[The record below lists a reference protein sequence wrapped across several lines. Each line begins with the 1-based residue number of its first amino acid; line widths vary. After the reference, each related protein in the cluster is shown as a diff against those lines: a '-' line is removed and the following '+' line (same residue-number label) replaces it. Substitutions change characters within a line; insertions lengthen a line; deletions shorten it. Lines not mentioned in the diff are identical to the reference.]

1 MIGTLINAAAV
12 LVGGGLGTWLGQRL
26 PPRIRDTVQNGLG
39 LVTML
44 AGLQMALQT
53 ESILITMGS
62 LLVGG
67 ILGEWWRLDEGL
79 SRIGDRLK
87 ALTSRRLGT
96 SGLGL
101 FTEGFVTA
109 SLVFC
114 VGPMTVLGAIQDGL
128 TGDYTLLAIKSM
140 LDGFAALVFSSS
152 MGVGVVFS
160 VLTILLFQGAIT
172 LGAGAVQTILTD
184 AMIAEMTAVGGVI
197 IIGIALLLL
206 DVKRIR
212 IASFLPSL
220 AIAPA
225 LVWLLTALGVA
236 W

>member
-1 MIGTLINAAAV
+1 MIGTFINAAAV

-26 PPRIRDTVQNGLG
+26 PSRIRDTVQDGLG

-44 AGLQMALQT
+44 TGLQMALQT
-53 ESILITMGS
+53 QNILITMGS

-67 ILGEWWRLDEGL
+67 ILGEWWRLDEGF

-87 ALTSRRLGT
+87 ALTSRRWGS

-152 MGVGVVFS
+152 MGIGVVFS

-172 LGAGAVQTILTD
+172 LGAGAVQAILTD
-184 AMIAEMTAVGGVI
+184 AMIAEMTAAGGVI

-212 IASFLPSL
+212 IASFLPAL
-220 AIAPA
+220 VVAPA
-225 LVWLLTALGVA
+225 LVWAMGALGIA

>member
-1 MIGTLINAAAV
+1 MIGTFINAAAV
-12 LVGGGLGTWLGQRL
+12 LIGGGLGTWLGQRL
-26 PPRIRDTVQNGLG
+26 PPRIRDTVQHGLG

-53 ESILITMGS
+53 QNILVTMGS
-62 LLVGG
+62 LLAGG
-67 ILGEWWRLDEGL
+67 ILGEWWRLDERL

-87 ALTSRRLGT
+87 TLTSRRLGS

-152 MGVGVVFS
+152 MGIGVVFS
-160 VLTILLFQGAIT
+160 VLTILLFQGAIS
-172 LGAGAVQTILTD
+172 LGAGVVQAILSD
-184 AMIAEMTAVGGVI
+184 AMISEMTAAGGVI

-212 IASFLPSL
+212 IASFLPAL
-220 AIAPA
+220 AVAPT
-225 LVWLLTALGVA
+225 LVWALGALGVV